1 MYGSHKL
8 PNNPHR
14 SPNPKSECDNA
25 ENNPKN
31 NQHAKFLRHVWKY
44 WQDIKNSI
52 KSLGL
57 SLTQTWGTCAPTM
70 AVISSP
76 KLQSATLNIAVTVLL
91 PAITKG
97 ALFQVKNSKITKI
110 SILK

>member
-8 PNNPHR
+8 PNNRHR
-14 SPNPKSECDNA
+14 SSNPKNECDDA
-25 ENNPKN
+25 ESGPKN
-31 NQHAKFLRHVWKY
+31 NQHAKFLGHVWKY
-44 WQDIKNSI
+44 WQDINSI
-52 KSLGL
+52 KTLGL

-76 KLQSATLNIAVTVLL
+76 KLQSATPNIAVTVLL

-97 ALFQVKNSKITKI
+97 ALFQVNNSKITKI